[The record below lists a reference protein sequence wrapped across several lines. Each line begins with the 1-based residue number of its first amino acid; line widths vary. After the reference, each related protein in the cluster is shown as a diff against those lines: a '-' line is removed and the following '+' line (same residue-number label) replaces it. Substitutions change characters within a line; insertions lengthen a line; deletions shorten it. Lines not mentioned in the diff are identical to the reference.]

1 MSILVALE
9 FVGIIG
15 GLSPPEPRSIG
26 GRVWGR
32 EHDPYCG
39 GVEGE
44 EEYLRSAVAFTF
56 TLLFALIKILKCF

>member
-1 MSILVALE
+1 MSILVVLE
-9 FVGIIG
+9 FVGTIG

-44 EEYLRSAVAFTF
+44 EEYLRC
-56 TLLFALIKILKCF
+56 CFYFYITVCIN